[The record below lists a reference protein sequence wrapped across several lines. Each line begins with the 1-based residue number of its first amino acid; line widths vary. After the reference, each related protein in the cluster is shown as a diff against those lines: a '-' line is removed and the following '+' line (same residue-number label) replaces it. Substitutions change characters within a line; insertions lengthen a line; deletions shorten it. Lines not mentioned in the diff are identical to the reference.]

1 MKKLI
6 WTYQGIPCGVQTWLI
21 KRIIHP
27 RLWRLHHTKVL
38 ALLSNGSRFPS
49 NLIDLVGL
57 FSRFGDGFRHVVGVV
72 RISWY
77 QSHTLLRFAYHFF
90 SFLGSPIL
98 YCVLVKS
105 SILSCSPC
113 QTESL
118 GVGSQVRQ
126 KKKKKKFRSC
136 LDSSVCWVLGLGYSP
151 KKKKKTNNTS
161 NKKKKRHGKSVLV
174 IWLKESRGSNLVT
187 HIPDPFCQTPTR
199 QSVLVLIWFVWFVL
213 VLSCYLNP
221 FLNSWLVLKELKEE
235 YEWKKAEC
243 VRI

>member
-90 SFLGSPIL
+90 FFSGLAYSLLFSCQVVHPFLFSL
-98 YCVLVKS
+98 SNRVFRCRF
-105 SILSCSPC
+105 SILS
-113 QTESL
+113 
-118 GVGSQVRQ
+118 
-126 KKKKKKFRSC
+126 KKKKKNYFRSC
-136 LDSSVCWVLGLGYSP
+136 LDSSVCWVLGLGCSLNSFTSRYSE
-151 KKKKKTNNTS
+151 KKKKKNQENLQ
-161 NKKKKRHGKSVLV
+161 KKKK
-174 IWLKESRGSNLVT
+174 
-187 HIPDPFCQTPTR
+187 
-199 QSVLVLIWFVWFVL
+199 
-213 VLSCYLNP
+213 
-221 FLNSWLVLKELKEE
+221 
-235 YEWKKAEC
+235 KK
-243 VRI
+243 